1 MFVRGPAPRTFA
13 TREILH
19 LRLRTGTQDDK
30 TPEPDREG
38 PIDHPKEQSQPVDEV
53 ERLRGELESKTE
65 EVQKVNDKYLRVA
78 AEFENYKRRALRD
91 QNDTVRFATQKLAQ
105 DLLPTLDSLER
116 AIQCGQEPSGSDGL
130 LQGVELTLKQLLD
143 TLTKM
148 GVNQISSVGEPF
160 DPSKHQAVGQVES
173 GTVPPNSVVDE
184 LQKGYFL
191 HDRILRPA
199 MVLVAKPESESKS
212 ACDGEDTREEGG
224 ENS

>member
-1 MFVRGPAPRTFA
+1 MGKNDKQANKAIASEP
-13 TREILH
+13 IS
-19 LRLRTGTQDDK
+19 GTQDDK
-30 TPEPDREG
+30 TPEPDRED
-38 PIDHPKEQSQPVDEV
+38 PVDHPEEPSQPVDEV
-53 ERLRGELESKTE
+53 ERLRGELESKTD

-173 GTVPPNSVVDE
+173 ETVPPNSVVDE

-199 MVLVAKPESESKS
+199 MVLVAKPESESKA

>member
-1 MFVRGPAPRTFA
+1 MGKNDKQANKAIASEP
-13 TREILH
+13 IS
-19 LRLRTGTQDDK
+19 GTQDDK
-30 TPEPDREG
+30 TPEPDRGG
-38 PIDHPKEQSQPVDEV
+38 PVDQPEEKSQPVDEV
-53 ERLRGELESKTE
+53 ERLRGELESKTD

-78 AEFENYKRRALRD
+78 AEFENYKRRAQRD
-91 QNDTVRFATQKLAQ
+91 QNDTVRFANQKLVQ

-199 MVLVAKPESESKS
+199 MVLVAQPESESKS